1 MEQLNKT
8 SYPIQELE
16 LVYKQKYKPSERPKI
31 TTSADCYRVLL
42 SLWNPSIMDLLEEFK
57 ILLLDRAS
65 RVIGCYEV
73 SLGGFAGT
81 VADPKVIFAVAL
93 KSCASSIILA
103 HNHPSG
109 NLKPSQ
115 SDINLTQKLIQAGK
129 YLEIDVLDHIILT
142 SEGYYSFG
150 DEGMM

>member
-1 MEQLNKT
+1 
-8 SYPIQELE
+8 LE
-16 LVYKQKYKPSERPKI
+16 SLHNRLV
-31 TTSADCYRVLL
+31 
-42 SLWNPSIMDLLEEFK
+42 EEFK
-57 ILLLDRAS
+57 ILLLNRAG

-73 SLGGFAGT
+73 SFGGFAGT

-93 KSCASSIILA
+93 KSCASSIVLA

-129 YLEIDVLDHIILT
+129 YLEINVLDHIILT
-142 SEGYYSFG
+142 REGYYSFA